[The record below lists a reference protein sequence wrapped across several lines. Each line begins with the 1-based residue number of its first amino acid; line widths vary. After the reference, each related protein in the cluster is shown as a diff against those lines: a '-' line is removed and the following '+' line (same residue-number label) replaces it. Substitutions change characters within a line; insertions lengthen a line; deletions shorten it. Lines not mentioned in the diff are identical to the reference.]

1 MKYAPSRTYLT
12 AYKSPVGDLTLASD
26 GENLTGIWFDGQRHD
41 RTTVGADAAKEE
53 ALPVFKL
60 TRKWLDIYFS
70 GKNPSFTP
78 PLRVYGSDFR
88 RLVADIMLTISFGKT
103 MTYGEIGREVARRMG
118 RPHMSA
124 QAVGGAVGHNPIGI
138 IIPCHRVIGANG
150 SLTGYAGGLERKIF
164 LLRNEGIGEF
174 L

>member
-1 MKYAPSRTYLT
+1 MKYAPSQTYLST
-12 AYKSPVGDLTLASD
+12 YKSPIGNLSLASD

-41 RTTVGADAAKEE
+41 RSTAGSDAENLE
-53 ALPVFKL
+53 TLPVFKL

-70 GKNPSFTP
+70 GKNPTFTP
-78 PLRVYGSDFR
+78 PLRVYGSNFR
-88 RLVADIMLTISFGKT
+88 RMVADIMLTIPFGKT
-103 MTYGEIGREVARRMG
+103 ITYGEIGREVAQRMG

-124 QAVGGAVGHNPIGI
+124 QAVGGAVEHNPIGI
-138 IIPCHRVIGANG
+138 IIPCHRVIGTDG

-164 LLRNEGIGEF
+164 LLKNEGIGGF